1 MQRRGSLSEGLEA
14 GGEPASRQLGVLQAP
29 GPGPVE
35 SGGYGDRIGAT
46 GGPGDGLRTL
56 NMTLPLPL
64 LSLPIEYEL
73 YHVEEEVW

>member
-1 MQRRGSLSEGLEA
+1 MEGHPERRPGGWEGIRVPPAGSLPS
-14 GGEPASRQLGVLQAP
+14 PWSMPCGVRRVRKT
-29 GPGPVE
+29 GVG
-35 SGGYGDRIGAT
+35 SS

-56 NMTLPLPL
+56 NLKLPLPL

>member
-1 MQRRGSLSEGLEA
+1 MRKT
-14 GGEPASRQLGVLQAP
+14 GV
-29 GPGPVE
+29 
-35 SGGYGDRIGAT
+35 GAT